1 MAYYEIK
8 QHGTA
13 DFPFQL
19 YCVDEMHPKY
29 NMAHHWHS
37 ELEIIRILKGKLEV
51 HLSDRS
57 YVGSGGDVFV
67 VNSGVIHSA
76 VPLGCE
82 YECIV
87 FDVNFFAIN
96 KEFEVF
102 ASSLINRD
110 GFVNEYFPQNNTK
123 FHFLVDELFETM
135 REGKK
140 GFMLSAAGLILRIF
154 GEIEDNSY
162 YSENVYKSAEN
173 VKNVHKLK
181 KVLEFIRSSYA
192 QQITLED
199 MAKAAGM
206 SPKYFCSFFKN
217 MTSKTPVEYLNSYR
231 IERAA
236 HRLLITDNSITDIAY
251 DCGFNDLSYFIKVF
265 KDEKQITPK
274 QFRAIGRNK
283 Q

>member
-8 QHGTA
+8 QHGTE

-29 NMAHHWHS
+29 NMAHHWHPQ
-37 ELEIIRILKGKLEV
+37 LEIMRILSGKLDV
-51 HLSDRS
+51 YLSDRT
-57 YVGSGGDVFV
+57 YEGSEGDVFI

-76 VPLGCE
+76 KPHGCV
-82 YECIV
+82 YECVV

-96 KEFEVF
+96 KEFEMF

-110 GFVNEYFPQNNTK
+110 GFVNEHFPKNNTK
-123 FHFLVDELFETM
+123 FHFLVDELFATM
-135 REGKK
+135 RDGKK
-140 GFMLSAAGLILRIF
+140 GYMLSAAGLILRIF
-154 GEIEDNSY
+154 GEIEDNNY

-173 VKNVHKLK
+173 VKNIHKLK
-181 KVLEFIRSSYA
+181 KVLEFIRSSYSR
-192 QQITLED
+192 QITLED

-206 SPKYFCSFFKN
+206 SPKYFCSFFKT
-217 MTSKTPVEYLNSYR
+217 MTTKTPVEYLNSHR

-236 HRLLITDNSITDIAY
+236 HRLLITDDSITDIAF

-274 QFRAIGRNK
+274 QFRATGRNK

>member
-29 NMAHHWHS
+29 SMAHHWHS
-37 ELEIIRILKGKLEV
+37 ELEIIRIISGKLAV
-51 HLSDRS
+51 TLSDRA
-57 YVGSGGDVFV
+57 YVGKDGDVFV

-76 VPLGCE
+76 MPHDCV

-96 KEFEVF
+96 KDFEMF

-110 GFVNEYFPQNNTK
+110 GFVNEYFPKNNTK
-123 FHFLVDELFETM
+123 FHFLVDELFVNM
-135 REGKK
+135 REAKK
-140 GFMLSAAGLILRIF
+140 GYMLSAAGLILRIF
-154 GEIEDNSY
+154 GEIEENNY

-173 VKNVHKLK
+173 VKNIHKLK
-181 KVLEFIRSSYA
+181 KVLEFIRNSYF
-192 QQITLED
+192 QQIALED

-206 SPKYFCSFFKN
+206 SPKYFCSFFKT
-217 MTSKTPVEYLNSYR
+217 MTSKTPVEYLNSHR

-236 HRLLITDNSITDIAY
+236 HRLLITDDSITDIAY

-274 QFRAIGRNK
+274 QFRAVGRTKN
-283 Q
+283 